1 MNRHMSG
8 RHGRGVLIGA
18 AAVAAVAMFAGC
30 SSAPPAPVQD
40 RGGPARS
47 APAPAPAAPSA
58 ADAKGAPA
66 GYYVVKKGDTLYS
79 IALNNGQD
87 YKDVAAWNKLDDPS
101 KLEVGQQLRVAPP
114 EGSAVAVARPIAGP
128 AAVDVRPLGAPGAPA
143 SSGAGAGVTSTGT
156 GASSESF
163 KREPKGGKLP
173 YSEQVLVQLQKAE
186 EAARKPQ
193 DVALATP
200 SAPKPEA
207 KPEAKPELKPE
218 VKPAEAPGGEN
229 GIAWSWP
236 ASGKVIAPFN
246 ESSSKGVDIGGKL
259 GEPVLAAADG
269 KVVYSG
275 SGLRGYGKL
284 VIIKHDNAYLSA
296 YAHNNQILVKEG
308 QSVSKGQKIAELGN
322 SDTDLAKLHF
332 EIRRHGKPVDPLKYL
347 PAR

>member
-8 RHGRGVLIGA
+8 RHGRVLIGA

-40 RGGPARS
+40 RGGSARS
-47 APAPAPAAPSA
+47 APAPAPAAPAA
-58 ADAKGAPA
+58 ADAKGTPG

-79 IALNNGQD
+79 IALNHGQD

-101 KLEVGQQLRVAPP
+101 KLEVGQQLRVVPP
-114 EGSAVAVARPIAGP
+114 EGNAVAVARPITGP
-128 AAVDVRPLGAPGAPA
+128 AAVEVRPLGAPGAQV
-143 SSGAGAGVTSTGT
+143 SAGPGT
-156 GASSESF
+156 GAGSTSSESF
-163 KREPKGGKLP
+163 KREPRGGKLP
-173 YSEQVLVQLQKAE
+173 YSEQALAQLQKAE
-186 EAARKPQ
+186 ETARKPQ

-200 SAPKPEA
+200 SAPKPEPKPDA
-207 KPEAKPELKPE
+207 KPEPKPE

-236 ASGKVIAPFN
+236 ASGKVISPFN
-246 ESSSKGVDIGGKL
+246 ESTSKGVDIGGKL